1 MAKSRSQIGRSSVR
15 SGKRLE
21 NRYANMWSE
30 WTGEEFR
37 RRRVEG
43 RGASVAGLEGVADV
57 ICTSANCKFAIES
70 KKEKTFSFTAT
81 PWSDK
86 SSFWVW
92 WKQATTDS
100 MIRTMGDSKHH
111 YMPLVQFKPT
121 PNHDYVAIAES
132 SIKKLELFSPLAGYI
147 IVPNFDVLYE
157 QVDID
162 GRSHKFQI
170 KPTNVLITT
179 WKNFTT
185 SVDPKSVFYR

>member
-30 WTGEEFR
+30 WTGKEFR
-37 RRRVEG
+37 RRRIEG
-43 RGASVAGLEGVADV
+43 RGKSVTSLEGVADV
-57 ICTSANCKFAIES
+57 ICTTANCKFAIES

-86 SSFWVW
+86 SSFWSW
-92 WKQATTDS
+92 WTQASTDA
-100 MIRTMGDSKHH
+100 MIRTMSSDHL
-111 YMPLVQFKPT
+111 YFPLVQFKPT
-121 PNHDYVAIAES
+121 PNHDYVAIDEQS
-132 SIKKLELFSPLAGYI
+132 LSKLTVLTPIAGYI
-147 IVPNFDVLYE
+147 IVPNFTVLTE
-157 QVDID
+157 TVEID
-162 GRSHKFQI
+162 GQVMKFEI

-185 SVDPKSVFYR
+185 SVDPNSVFYW